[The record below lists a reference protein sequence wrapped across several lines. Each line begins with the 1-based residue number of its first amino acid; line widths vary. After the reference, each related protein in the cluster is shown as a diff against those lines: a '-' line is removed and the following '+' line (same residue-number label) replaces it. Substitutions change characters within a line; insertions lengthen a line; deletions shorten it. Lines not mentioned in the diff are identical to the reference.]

1 MNNTNQFDWVN
12 FYDALAKTL
21 LLYRNN
27 RDELVK
33 KIRLTFQTININI
46 PTVERDGNLFDI
58 DPFTIFG
65 FFNKSSMTEE
75 NRKKI
80 IEGLAKQLNIDTALP
95 TSFDGVPVV
104 NNLNAVFFRFLDE
117 RGSEDIDELWCLFE
131 SALSYTLNPIQE
143 NLKELS
149 TYFDLV
155 INKKGIAN
163 SKITMGLYW
172 INPDYFLNLDG
183 RNLWYIYKSGKMPMK
198 LVESLP
204 TIEDNEKI
212 SADKYF
218 EIIAQLR
225 AYLHSGE
232 SAQKNFKELS
242 FEAWKYSVQVDKEKK
257 INEKV
262 HSEREANE
270 TALGDDNKNSVHYWI
285 YSPGEDAVLWDDC
298 YDHGIMAIGWDQIGD
313 LSVYTTKEEMRLA
326 MKNKIDASKVIKYL
340 HLLLGNL
347 LMK

>member
-218 EIIAQLR
+218 EIIAQ
-225 AYLHSGE
+225 
-232 SAQKNFKELS
+232 
-242 FEAWKYSVQVDKEKK
+242 
-257 INEKV
+257 
-262 HSEREANE
+262 
-270 TALGDDNKNSVHYWI
+270 
-285 YSPGEDAVLWDDC
+285 
-298 YDHGIMAIGWDQIGD
+298 
-313 LSVYTTKEEMRLA
+313 
-326 MKNKIDASKVIKYL
+326 
-340 HLLLGNL
+340 
-347 LMK
+347 

>member
-1 MNNTNQFDWVN
+1 MTGSI

-172 INPDYFLNLDG
+172 INPDYF
-183 RNLWYIYKSGKMPMK
+183 
-198 LVESLP
+198 
-204 TIEDNEKI
+204 
-212 SADKYF
+212 
-218 EIIAQLR
+218 
-225 AYLHSGE
+225 
-232 SAQKNFKELS
+232 
-242 FEAWKYSVQVDKEKK
+242 
-257 INEKV
+257 
-262 HSEREANE
+262 
-270 TALGDDNKNSVHYWI
+270 
-285 YSPGEDAVLWDDC
+285 
-298 YDHGIMAIGWDQIGD
+298 
-313 LSVYTTKEEMRLA
+313 
-326 MKNKIDASKVIKYL
+326 
-340 HLLLGNL
+340 
-347 LMK
+347 